1 MTSLVATKGEG
12 APKACPAIAKRQFS
26 TQHDPI
32 AHTIDPSASAL
43 QDDKGVVTRPFDHP
57 PLPARCAVLPLR
69 DQVVF
74 PHAIV
79 ALHIGR
85 EGSLQ
90 ALASADV
97 LQGRR
102 QMLLVTQRHAGD
114 AEPRPDQLYRVGVLA
129 HVIQSLRLDDG
140 SIKALFEC
148 SARARI
154 ERYTG
159 KREYLE
165 ADIAPFLETAGFG
178 DTVAMLARSAVA
190 QFGSY
195 AKQHAKISAPTTIS
209 VGQIE
214 DPSQLADVIAT
225 HLALDV
231 PDCQA
236 ILESA
241 SVADRLQRVL
251 SIMRAA
257 HSPVQSDETECDL
270 EADAAGVGARLGTLR
285 IAHYSGQYDWSAH
298 DLSNPTWDQIEIAL
312 RRLDQFAYPYVW
324 LLVGEAEDWGRMEQ
338 EGYLNIIGGNG
349 TYCVD
354 GATPLDGRRRLS
366 MSPHSRGRR
375 VNVWLSDQG
384 FSSEERFVCKDIET
398 IIRLARHFSIHRRLD
413 PGLEWTPAAAVGV
426 WEIF

>member
-1 MTSLVATKGEG
+1 M
-12 APKACPAIAKRQFS
+12 
-26 TQHDPI
+26 
-32 AHTIDPSASAL
+32 
-43 QDDKGVVTRPFDHP
+43 TRPFDQP
-57 PLPARCAVLPLR
+57 ALPERCAVLPLR

-74 PHAIV
+74 PHTIV

-85 EGSLQ
+85 ESSLK
-90 ALASADV
+90 ALTSADV
-97 LQGRR
+97 LGGRR
-102 QMLLVTQRHAGD
+102 QILLVTQSHASD
-114 AEPRPDQLYRVGVLA
+114 AEPRPDRLYRVGVLA

-154 ERYTG
+154 ERYTE

-165 ADIAPFLETAGFG
+165 ADLAPFVETAGFS

-190 QFGSY
+190 QFGTY
-195 AKQHAKISAPTTIS
+195 VKQHSKISAQTTTS

-214 DPSQLADVIAT
+214 NPSQLADIIAT
-225 HLALDV
+225 HLAVDA

-251 SIMRAA
+251 NIMRDA
-257 HSPVQSDETECDL
+257 HSPLQSDEDECDL
-270 EADAAGVGARLGTLR
+270 EADAPSVRARLPTLR
-285 IAHYSGQYDWSAH
+285 FAHYTGQYDWSAH
-298 DLSNPTWDQIEIAL
+298 DLSDPTWDQIEIAL
-312 RRLDQFAYPYVW
+312 RRLDQFSYPYVW
-324 LLVGEAEDWGRMEQ
+324 LLLGQAEDWGRMEE

-366 MSPHSRGRR
+366 MSHHSREKR

-398 IIRLARHFSIHRRLD
+398 VIRVARHFSIHRRLD
-413 PGLEWTPAAAVGV
+413 PSLEWTTAAAVGV